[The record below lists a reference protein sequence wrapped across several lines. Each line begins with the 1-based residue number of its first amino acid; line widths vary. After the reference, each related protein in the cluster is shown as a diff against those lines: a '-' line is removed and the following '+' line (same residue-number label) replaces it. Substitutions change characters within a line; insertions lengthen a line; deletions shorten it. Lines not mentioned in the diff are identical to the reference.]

1 MNSTKIDILRC
12 LSDGD
17 WWTTPEVAHEC
28 DLSLTNTSELLRRYR
43 SQSLVLR
50 ERNFKVP
57 RGYLYQI
64 TQVGLQRLD
73 YLRSDIYETSSTIAS
88 NVGLSGEK
96 KRVFDSWVKQKLE
109 R

>member
-1 MNSTKIDILRC
+1 MNETKIKILRC

-17 WWTTPEVAHEC
+17 KWTTPEVAQRC
-28 DLSLTNTSELLRRYR
+28 GLNLTNVSELLRRYR
-43 SQSLVLR
+43 GQGLVLR
-50 ERNFKVP
+50 ERNHRVP
-57 RGYLYQI
+57 RGYFYQI
-64 TQVGLQRLD
+64 TQAGLQRLD
-73 YLRSDIYETSSTIAS
+73 YLGSDIYETSSTLAS